1 MVYHYTCFTIP
12 FVIFCASVLQAVI
25 TICHVKLVTSQT
37 QKTQLETTQQCQSA
51 ISLKRPAIQSLN
63 HNKPNQILFFQLK
76 NQHQNQLP
84 VELSIFLSLSIFC
97 TKPINLLPM
106 FSSSNKK
113 YMSTKFSFN
122 QECFHPSALECFF
135 FFIKKKKKTTLKE
148 EKLVCEKL
156 KHKSALLAAA
166 QPV

>member
-1 MVYHYTCFTIP
+1 MVYHYMCFTIP

-135 FFIKKKKKTTLKE
+135 FYQE
-148 EKLVCEKL
+148 EKKNY
-156 KHKSALLAAA
+156 
-166 QPV
+166 P